1 MPGLAKRNNEQFSN
15 TYSVSANGF
24 WSKHS
29 DDVGYHQLQKF
40 WSGLTPQER
49 QELLR
54 IDKQTLFEQARKNMY
69 CSRCN
74 GLLLEGFLQ
83 IVMYGKSLQ
92 QDGAVVH
99 LPYSRHVASKSEN
112 DGGLTLANG
121 CQDDI
126 QDPSVHP
133 WGGLTTTRDGSLT
146 LLDCY
151 LCSKSMKGLQN
162 VFDSARARERE
173 RELLYPDACGGGGRG
188 WISQGMAGFGR
199 GHGNRETCALHTA
212 RLSCDTLVDFWS
224 ALGEETRQSL
234 LRMKEEDFIERLM
247 FRFDSKRFC
256 RDCRRNVIR
265 EFKELKEL
273 KRVRREP
280 RCTSWFCVADTAF
293 QYEVSDDTVQADW
306 RQTFADTLGTY
317 HHFEWAV
324 GTGEGKSDI
333 HEYENVGMKGSV
345 QVNGLD
351 LSSLGACFITLRA
364 WKLDGR
370 CTELSVKAH
379 ALKGQQCVHC
389 RLVVGDGYVTIT
401 RGESIRRFFEHAE
414 EAEEEEDDDSMDK
427 DGNELDGEC
436 SRPQKHAKSPEL
448 AREFLLD
455 AATVIFKEQVEK
467 AFREG
472 TARQNAHSIFV
483 CLALKLL
490 EERVHVAC
498 KEIITLEKQ
507 KKLLEEEE
515 KEKREE
521 EERKERRRM
530 KEREKKLRRK
540 ERLKGKE
547 RDKDKKSSS
556 SDQSPVVPD
565 VLKEESSAS
574 FDEEPSSAI
583 SCRDLVSETGDV
595 IVSMPGSPDIRDEQF
610 SRGCTTSR
618 MENYCYDCPDGEVT
632 SVKDG
637 NVTFQMEQ
645 SKFSRR
651 RLKLRKEVQL
661 DSPLK
666 WSDRRRYAVVSENGS
681 MVNRSESRYH
691 SDNYDTPSR
700 TINGSNRQL
709 WISAPKSSVRNCSGK
724 FNEKIHCS
732 NNRTSDRNDFHSCSC
747 SSQNECRAKA
757 EPHLS
762 ATRVVGEPKSVSKSE
777 SALDMSK
784 QFYRG
789 NKYNQIDYMRDAS
802 GRTKSK
808 IITGNNPSSRDSYAK
823 KVWEPLESQK
833 KYPRSNSD
841 SDVTLRSTAFKGEGV
856 EHGNNLI
863 KSSGEMC
870 STGASRNSGDM
881 DHEDDNMNK
890 SRDFSHSTDGIY
902 QNGFHVEA
910 KNAFYSTGAAYDDSG
925 LCHTRN
931 STSNGISD
939 PVMGSASNSD
949 NCSSC
954 LSEGDSN
961 TVSSNHGNLES
972 SSTSDSEDA
981 SQQSEGR
988 DTSACTQNGF
998 SEFQEVGMGRKLITN
1013 GGETL
1018 GRRAFVGL
1026 PSDTVGSNFSGNLP
1040 TETAQNP
1047 DKGIPTASVGSQHQG
1062 IFPPLHSQNVQ
1073 IPAFQPPS
1081 TMGYYHQNPV
1091 SWPAGPANGL
1101 MPFTHPNHY
1110 VYTGP
1115 LGYGLNGNSRLC
1127 MQYAALQHVATPVF
1141 NPRPV
1146 PVYQS
1151 IAKANSMEE
1160 RTHNGKPG
1168 AAQEAFND
1176 INAET
1181 AAPARSHLTDA
1192 LAKGEGGHQN
1202 NDGFSLFH
1210 FGGPLALSTGCK
1222 VNPMPSKDEIVGNF
1236 SSQFSADHV
1245 ENDHACNKKETTIE
1259 EYNLFAASNGNGIRF
1274 SFF

>member
-1 MPGLAKRNNEQFSN
+1 MPGLAQRNEQYSN
-15 TYSVSANGF
+15 ASFGF
-24 WSKHS
+24 WCKHS
-29 DDVGYHQLQKF
+29 DDVSYNQLQKF
-40 WSGLTPQER
+40 WSELSFQAR

-74 GLLLEGFLQ
+74 GLLLEGFSQ
-83 IVMYGKSLQ
+83 IVMYGKSLLQ
-92 QDGAVVH
+92 EGIAANLHYNRSGV
-99 LPYSRHVASKSEN
+99 SKNQS
-112 DGGLTLANG
+112 DGGLSMTNG
-121 CQDDI
+121 SQDEI

-151 LCSKSMKGLQN
+151 LCSKSLKGLQN

-188 WISQGMAGFGR
+188 WISQGIASYGR
-199 GHGNRETCALHTA
+199 GHGTRETCALHTA

-234 LRMKEEDFIERLM
+234 LRMKEDDFIERLM
-247 FRFDSKRFC
+247 YRFDSKRFC

-273 KRVRREP
+273 KRMRREP

-293 QYEVSDDTVQADW
+293 LYEVSDDTVQADW
-306 RQTFADTLGTY
+306 RQTFVDTVGTY

-333 HEYENVGMKGSV
+333 MEFENVGMNGSV

-351 LSSLGACFITLRA
+351 LGSLSACYITLRA

-370 CTELSVKAH
+370 CSELSVKGH

-507 KKLLEEEE
+507 MKLLEEEE

-521 EERKERRRM
+521 EERKERKRT

-547 RDKDKKSSS
+547 REKEKQCAESSIT
-556 SDQSPVVPD
+556 PVAPD
-565 VLKEESSAS
+565 VSKEESSPS
-574 FDEEPSSAI
+574 IEVEENIAI
-583 SCRDLVSETGDV
+583 SCRDSVSDTGDI
-595 IVSMPGSPDIRDEQF
+595 IVSRPGSPDIEEQF
-610 SRGCTTSR
+610 LDGHSTSSLQ
-618 MENYCYDCPDGEVT
+618 NHSFDSPDAEGTKE
-632 SVKDG
+632 KDG
-637 NVTFQMEQ
+637 NGSFTMEQ

-651 RLKLRKEVQL
+651 RLKFRK
-661 DSPLK
+661 DGPFDPSPK
-666 WSDRRRYAVVSENGS
+666 WSDRRRFAAVSES
-681 MVNRSESRYH
+681 APVSRSEPRYQIE
-691 SDNYDTPSR
+691 NFEAPSR
-700 TINGSNRQL
+700 SINGLNRQL
-709 WISAPKSSVRNCSGK
+709 RISSAKPNGRNCGVKYTEK
-724 FNEKIHCS
+724 FQCS
-732 NNRTSDRNDFHSCSC
+732 NGRVDRYDFYSCSC
-747 SSQNECRAKA
+747 SQHNEYRAKI
-757 EPHLS
+757 EPLVS
-762 ATRVVGEPKSVSKSE
+762 ATRVGREPKSVSKSE
-777 SALDMSK
+777 SAVDMSK
-784 QFYRG
+784 QVYRG
-789 NKYNQIDYMRDAS
+789 NKYNRQDYMREDCGKLKNKIIAGTNPS
-802 GRTKSK
+802 GR
-808 IITGNNPSSRDSYAK
+808 DSLHSK
-823 KVWEPLESQK
+823 KVWEPTEAQK

-841 SDVTLRSTAFKGEGV
+841 TDITLRSSTYSEGA
-856 EHGNNLI
+856 GPDNNFV
-863 KSSGEMC
+863 KSSGETC
-870 STGASRNSGDM
+870 SSEASVNLGEIDHEHSKANKSRNSSIAM
-881 DHEDDNMNK
+881 DEDC
-890 SRDFSHSTDGIY
+890 
-902 QNGFHVEA
+902 HVEQQDQCSSL
-910 KNAFYSTGAAYDDSG
+910 NAAYEEVGICSN
-925 LCHTRN
+925 RN
-931 STSNGISD
+931 PTLNGISHS
-939 PVMGSASNSD
+939 MMSSTSNSD

-961 TVSSNHGNLES
+961 TSSSNHGNLES

-981 SQQSEGR
+981 SQQSDGR
-988 DTSACTQNGF
+988 DTSVCHQNGF
-998 SEFQEVGMGRKLITN
+998 SEVQVKGMDKKQDVN
-1013 GGETL
+1013 GGVALESQALFGNTPD
-1018 GRRAFVGL
+1018 GRGNKVPGNPLTKTAEN
-1026 PSDTVGSNFSGNLP
+1026 SDNG
-1040 TETAQNP
+1040 
-1047 DKGIPTASVGSQHQG
+1047 KPTAVMGSQHQG
-1062 IFPPLHSQNVQ
+1062 MFTSVHNQHIQFPVYQ
-1073 IPAFQPPS
+1073 APS

-1091 SWPAGPANGL
+1091 SWPASPANGL
-1101 MPFTHPNHY
+1101 MPFPPNPY
-1110 VYTGP
+1110 LYAGP
-1115 LGYGLNGNSRLC
+1115 LGYGINGNSRLC
-1127 MQYAALQHVATPVF
+1127 MPYGTLQHLATPLF
-1141 NPRPV
+1141 NPGPV

-1151 IAKANSMEE
+1151 VSKVNGLYSEE
-1160 RTHNGKPG
+1160 QTQIPKPG
-1168 AAQEAFND
+1168 TTKEAFTEVNT
-1176 INAET
+1176 ERVVPGRLHPT
-1181 AAPARSHLTDA
+1181 EQAAN
-1192 LAKGEGGHQN
+1192 GEGRQN
-1202 NDGFSLFH
+1202 DVSAKLHTDNTSFSLFH
-1210 FGGPLALSTGCK
+1210 FGGPVALSTGCK
-1222 VNPMPSKDEIVGNF
+1222 SNPVPLKDEIVGEL
-1236 SSQFSADHV
+1236 SSQFSVDHV
-1245 ENDHACNKKETTIE
+1245 ENGHACNKKETTIE
-1259 EYNLFAASNGNGIRF
+1259 EYNLFAASNGIRF
-1274 SFF
+1274 PFF